1 MVSDTTGLSA
11 FIADMFARERA
22 GAAELPERWRR
33 LVERQL
39 RLHETQLAEH
49 VPDPHWTLDGEPLC
63 MGCIADAVWPCDFAL
78 STAAI
83 WREEP
88 GYRQEWGDALDPLA
102 GRT

>member
-1 MVSDTTGLSA
+1 MVSDTTGITA
-11 FIADMFARERA
+11 FIAAMIAQERA
-22 GAAELPERWRR
+22 GAAELPERWRQ
-33 LVERQL
+33 LFERTL
-39 RLHETQLAEH
+39 DLLETQLAEH
-49 VPDPHWTLDGEPLC
+49 GPDPRWTLDGEPLC
-63 MGCIADAVWPCDFAL
+63 TGCIADAVWPCDFAL